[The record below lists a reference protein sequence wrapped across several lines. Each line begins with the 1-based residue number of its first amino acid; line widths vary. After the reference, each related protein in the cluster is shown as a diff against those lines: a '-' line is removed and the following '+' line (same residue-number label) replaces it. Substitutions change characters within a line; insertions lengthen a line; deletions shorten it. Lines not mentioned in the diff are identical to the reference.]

1 MQQNN
6 NSTKGMFDSNNANLN
21 LIISIGNFLA
31 SISSLFDNWGLSVI
45 FFANFIL
52 FFTDYLKNRNHKEQK
67 S

>member
-31 SISSLFDNWGLSVI
+31 SISSLFDNWVLSLV
-45 FFANFIL
+45 FFINCIL
-52 FFTDYLKNRNHKEQK
+52 FFIGYLKNRNHKEQK